1 MCSATNCATSAL
13 SSDLPDLTGQNLVH
27 PRAETQTRLSSI
39 TVTDQSHGEAIFH
52 ARGILASDLLEVSH
66 DPGDLD
72 RPGFWAIVGTF
83 EGEWTLGRFGHVRPA
98 ALPLTTRSWVPIS
111 PTSWTSTLS
120 QFDYELAVECVR
132 EQIAEGSVYQ
142 ANICRVLSAP
152 VSADHDLL
160 ALAHLINSGNPA
172 PHSSFLRLPGLEIV
186 CASPELFLGRSG
198 THLISS
204 PIKGTGVHASDMG
217 SKDAAEN
224 IMIVDLVRND
234 LGAIALTGSVQV
246 PRLLD
251 VEEHPGLFH
260 LVSDVTAELRSGT
273 SWQQIFAATFPP
285 GSVSGAPK
293 SSALRIIRQE
303 ETSPRGPY
311 CGAIGWIDGDRASL
325 AVGIRTFWRE
335 QDDFLRFGTGAG
347 ITWGSNARAEWE
359 ETELKAARLIGLASG
374 GEVASLK

>member
-1 MCSATNCATSAL
+1 
-13 SSDLPDLTGQNLVH
+13 
-27 PRAETQTRLSSI
+27 
-39 TVTDQSHGEAIFH
+39 VTDPIDGDPFFYAQGL
-52 ARGILASDLLEVSH
+52 LATDLLEVSH
-66 DPGDLD
+66 NPTDLD
-72 RPGFWAIVGTF
+72 RPGFWAVVGTF
-83 EGEWTLGRFGHVRPA
+83 EEQWTLARFGSVNHVPLPA
-98 ALPLTTRSWVPIS
+98 TGRSWLPIAKS
-111 PTSWTSTLS
+111 LWRSTLS
-120 QFDYELAVECVR
+120 QVEYESAVESVR
-132 EQIAEGSVYQ
+132 EEIAKGSVYQ

-152 VSADHDLL
+152 ISTDHDLL
-160 ALAHLINSGNPA
+160 ALAHLIDAGNPA
-172 PHSSFLRLPGLEIV
+172 PHSAFLRLPDLEIV
-186 CASPELFLGRSG
+186 CASPELFLSREGA
-198 THLISS
+198 HLVSS
-204 PIKGTGVHASDMG
+204 PIKGTGVTAGNMG

-234 LGAIALTGSVQV
+234 LGAVAETGSVEV
-246 PRLLD
+246 SRLLA

-311 CGAIGWIDGDRASL
+311 CGAIGWIDGGRASL

-335 QDDFLRFGTGAG
+335 HEQLLHFGTGAG